1 MARSLIMISISISI
15 CTRRAKHTG
24 TMRDTARPQGRHH
37 FAARVCRVSCRA
49 WHPMFSRVPSALAVL
64 LLSQG
69 KEHRPG
75 PSFSFQAHDE
85 GTPIYQLCFLGSNV
99 LIRCVTDALPC
110 APRREPCPILDS
122 LSFILHPSSTTH
134 HLHLH
139 QRRREGDKGVGLGQT
154 ARQGRKQLAV
164 FIQRKYAHS
173 APPPP
178 CCKLCSLCVCVP

>member
-1 MARSLIMISISISI
+1 MICVIST
-15 CTRRAKHTG
+15 TRR
-24 TMRDTARPQGRHH
+24 RGRRWKDRSSSSSEPKSRYTPSSCSTVSALKTSVNPSQPACR
-37 FAARVCRVSCRA
+37 FVRVVSCVASAVCRVVRGTL
-49 WHPMFSRVPSALAVL
+49 HRVLTRVSSALAVL

-99 LIRCVTDALPC
+99 LIRCVTGALPC
-110 APRREPCPILDS
+110 VPRREPCPILYS
-122 LSFILHPSSTTH
+122 LSLVLHPPSTTH

-164 FIQRKYAHS
+164 FI
-173 APPPP
+173 
-178 CCKLCSLCVCVP
+178 